1 MAITGKGSLPVPVD
15 ASRILRLTG
24 TIGARAWAMFTS
36 VRFAVLL
43 IIGIVIAG
51 AIGTIVRQFPVVAL
65 YDPARYAAEL
75 QEMHRRWDGITL
87 GPVAIGPTVVAAFDR
102 LGFFRVFS
110 AWWVV
115 LLLTLLVISI
125 ICCTIERL
133 PKLWNQSRLGPVEM
147 HAAFFDPALPG
158 RARVEGIELTLSEVE
173 HALRRGR
180 LGVRTSVSSGQT
192 MHALGE
198 RNRRTKLATVLT
210 HLGLIGFLL
219 GGLVTAVL
227 GFDTV
232 LFLGNGQSAPIMPL
246 GAGGNLI
253 VKNLAFEAPRRPNG
267 GFADFRTDLAVFKDG
282 VEIAR
287 KVIRV
292 NDPLEAGGY
301 VFHQNTFGP
310 AVDLLVLD
318 PAGKPVWV
326 GPVVLDGFYQG
337 RPQGF
342 REVPGADLGLFL
354 VLTKDETGAALLAVE
369 GLSRPAADG
378 SVMSRFAATI
388 GAGDRV
394 PTAVTDG
401 YDIEFIGTSSWTGLV
416 IKRDPGQP
424 IIWLSFALL
433 LAGLVIT
440 FYLPRVRVWARLTG
454 TTLELAVIGDRF
466 VDQRRELERAIA
478 ALPPR

>member
-1 MAITGKGSLPVPVD
+1 MALTDSGSMPVSTDPRLVLRFTGAL
-15 ASRILRLTG
+15 
-24 TIGARAWAMFTS
+24 GARAWAMFTS

-43 IIGIVIAG
+43 ILGIVVAG
-51 AIGTIVRQFPVVAL
+51 TIGAIVRQFPVIAL
-65 YDPARYAAEL
+65 HDPARYAAEL
-75 QEMHRRWDGITL
+75 QDMHRRWDGIAL
-87 GPVAIGPTVVAAFDR
+87 GPLAIGPTLVEVFDR

-110 AWWVV
+110 TWWVIV
-115 LLLTLLVISI
+115 MLTMLVISI

-133 PKLWNQSRLGPVEM
+133 PKLWHQSRLGPVEM
-147 HAAFFDPALPG
+147 QSAFFDPALSG
-158 RARVEGIELTLSEVE
+158 RARVEGIELTRSQLEK
-173 HALRRGR
+173 ALRHGH
-180 LGVRTSVSSGQT
+180 LGVRSMLGDDGAVN
-192 MHALGE
+192 AVGE

-232 LFLGNGQSAPIMPL
+232 LFLGNGQSAPVMPL
-246 GAGGNLI
+246 GAAGNLI
-253 VKNLAFEAPRRPNG
+253 VKNVAFEAPRRPNG
-267 GFADFRTDLAVFKDG
+267 TFADFRTDLAVYQDG
-282 VEIAR
+282 VQVAR
-287 KVIRV
+287 KTIRV

-310 AVDLLVLD
+310 AVDLRVSD

-354 VLTKDETGAALLAVE
+354 VLTKDVSGAALLAVE
-369 GLSRPAADG
+369 GLSRPRADG
-378 SVMSRFAATI
+378 SVVSRFAATI
-388 GAGDRV
+388 GPGERV
-394 PTAVTDG
+394 PTSVTEG
-401 YDIEFIGTSSWTGLV
+401 YGIEFLGTSSWTGLV

-424 IIWLSFALL
+424 VIWLSFALL
-433 LAGLVIT
+433 LAGLVTT
-440 FYLPRVRVWARLTG
+440 FYLPRVRVWARLSG

-466 VDQRRELERAIA
+466 VDTRRELERVIA
-478 ALPPR
+478 ALT

>member
-1 MAITGKGSLPVPVD
+1 MAITGKGGQSVVVVHG
-15 ASRILRLTG
+15 RILESTG
-24 TIGARAWAMFTS
+24 ALGARAWATFTS

-43 IIGIVIAG
+43 IIGIVVAG
-51 AIGTIVRQFPVVAL
+51 AIGTIVRQFPVIAL

-75 QEMHRRWDGITL
+75 QEMHRRWDGIAL
-87 GPVAIGPTVVAAFDR
+87 GPVAVGPTLVEVFDR

-115 LLLTLLVISI
+115 LLLVLLVISI

-133 PKLWNQSRLGPVEM
+133 PKLWSQSRLGPVEM
-147 HAAFFDPALPG
+147 QAAFFDPALPG
-158 RARVEGIELTLSEVE
+158 RARVEGIELTRSQVE
-173 HALRRGR
+173 QALRGGR
-180 LGVRTSVSSGQT
+180 MGVRTSLGDDGLI
-192 MHALGE
+192 HALGE

-246 GAGGNLI
+246 GAAGNLI
-253 VKNLAFEAPRRPNG
+253 AKNIAFEAPRRPTG
-267 GFADFRTDLAVFKDG
+267 GFADFRTDLAVYRDG

-287 KVIRV
+287 KTIRV

-310 AVDLLVLD
+310 AVDMRVVD

-326 GPVVLDGFYQG
+326 GPVILDGFYQG

-354 VLTKDETGAALLAVE
+354 VLTKDASGTALLAVE
-369 GLSRPAADG
+369 GLSRPQADG
-378 SVMSRFAATI
+378 SVVSRFAATI
-388 GAGDRV
+388 GSGEQV
-394 PTAVTDG
+394 PVAVTDG
-401 YDIEFIGTSSWTGLV
+401 YRIEFLGTSSWTGLV

-433 LAGLVIT
+433 LAGLVVT
-440 FYLPRVRVWARLTG
+440 FYLPRVRVWARFAG
-454 TTLELAVIGDRF
+454 TTLELAVLGDRF
-466 VDQRRELERAIA
+466 VDPRRELERVIA
-478 ALPPR
+478 ALTTR

>member
-1 MAITGKGSLPVPVD
+1 MAIIGKGSLRPAVEPG
-15 ASRILRLTG
+15 RILQVSG
-24 TIGARAWAMFTS
+24 AIGARAWALFTS

-43 IIGIVIAG
+43 IIGIVVAG
-51 AIGTIVRQFPVVAL
+51 TIGTTVRQFPVVAL
-65 YDPARYAAEL
+65 YDPVRYAAEL
-75 QEMHRRWDGITL
+75 QEMHRRWDGIAL
-87 GPVAIGPTVVAAFDR
+87 GPVAIGPTLVELFDR

-133 PKLWNQSRLGPVEM
+133 PKLWSQSRPGPVEM
-147 HAAFFDPALPG
+147 PAAFFDPALAG
-158 RARVEGIELTLSEVE
+158 RARVEGLELTRPQIQL
-173 HALRRGR
+173 ALRRAR
-180 LGVRTSVSSGQT
+180 LGVRARVSPDGT
-192 MHALGE
+192 IHVIGE
-198 RNRRTKLATVLT
+198 RNRRTRLATVLT

-219 GGLVTAVL
+219 GGLITAVL

-246 GAGGNLI
+246 GAAGNLI

-267 GFADFRTDLAVFKDG
+267 RFADFRTDLAVYQDG
-282 VEIAR
+282 VQVAR
-287 KVIRV
+287 KTIRV

-310 AVDLLVLD
+310 AVDLRVSD
-318 PAGKPVWV
+318 PQGKPVWV

-354 VLTKDETGAALLAVE
+354 VLEKAADGTALLVVE
-369 GLSRPAADG
+369 GLSRPRTDG
-378 SVMSRFAATI
+378 TVVSRFAASI
-388 GAGDRV
+388 GTGEQV
-394 PTAVTDG
+394 PLVVTSG
-401 YDIEFIGTSSWTGLV
+401 YRIEFVGTSSWTGLV

-440 FYLPRVRVWARLTG
+440 FYLPRVRVWARVSG

-466 VDQRRELERAIA
+466 VDGHRELERIVR
-478 ALPPR
+478 ALPSI